1 MAGDLHAQLN
11 AGAAARSCVEAE
23 QLLATCLSAADIDGA
38 WKGVL
43 QQELEEVQRKK
54 KPIESDRLIVYCQP
68 LPRQAEQL
76 PAAKVL
82 VSPLAY
88 TPEQIPNTTAQ
99 IAMNS

>member
-23 QLLATCLSAADIDGA
+23 QLLATCLSAADIDGT

-43 QQELEEVQRKK
+43 QQELEDVQRKK

-68 LPRQAEQL
+68 MPRQAEQL

-82 VSPLAY
+82 VSVLEY
-88 TPEQIPNTTAQ
+88 TPERITNTTAE
-99 IAMNS
+99 IARNS

>member
-23 QLLATCLSAADIDGA
+23 QLLATCMSAADIDSA
-38 WKGVL
+38 WKAVL
-43 QQELEEVQRKK
+43 HQEIEDVQRKK

-68 LPRQAEQL
+68 MPRVAEQL

-82 VSPLAY
+82 VSVLEY
-88 TPEQIPNTTAQ
+88 TPERIINTTAE
-99 IAMNS
+99 IARGS